1 MFHYG
6 PVLSLVLSISGDTYY
21 PLFSTTKKTYSTLL
35 SDTQQRNTVLNL
47 NLSKNKVKESTIIL
61 LVVEN
66 YFVVYLF
73 MTKSF
78 VMVKF
83 LFFLK
88 KRKKEETFTR
98 LN

>member
-1 MFHYG
+1 M
-6 PVLSLVLSISGDTYY
+6 
-21 PLFSTTKKTYSTLL
+21 
-35 SDTQQRNTVLNL
+35 
-47 NLSKNKVKESTIIL
+47 KESTIIL

-83 LFFLK
+83 LFFFK

-98 LN
+98 LNWHTNILMIENLSQEGMSEKIFGKSAWEQSSVEEKE